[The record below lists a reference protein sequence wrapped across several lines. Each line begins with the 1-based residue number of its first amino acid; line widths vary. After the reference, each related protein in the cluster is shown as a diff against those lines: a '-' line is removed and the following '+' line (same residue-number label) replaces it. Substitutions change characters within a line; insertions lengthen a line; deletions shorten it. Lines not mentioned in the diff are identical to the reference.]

1 MSIFNN
7 FLSDQDLHDKIT
19 ELATRSQAAGQFK
32 KALADYMNGKD
43 SGLIVHSLGA
53 PRVKLLR
60 VLAKLLEE
68 YPDEPISDVS
78 IQASASC
85 SGFSGVLTFGPKATK
100 IEFNWDCAW
109 KAAQEGLQTWYGEP
123 DQAKAAQLFG
133 YQCFEQ
139 FEKVD

>member
-1 MSIFNN
+1 MSSFNN
-7 FLSDQDLHDKIT
+7 LLSDQALHNKIA
-19 ELATRSQAAGQFK
+19 ELAAQSQATGQFK
-32 KALADYMNGKD
+32 EALTNLINGKD

-53 PRVKLLR
+53 PRIKLLR

-78 IQASASC
+78 IQASSSC
-85 SGFSGVLTFGPKATK
+85 SGFYGVLTFGPNASK

-109 KAAQEGLQTWYGEP
+109 KAEQEGLQTWYGAP
-123 DQAKAAQLFG
+123 DQTKAAQLFG
-133 YQCFEQ
+133 YQCFAK

>member
-1 MSIFNN
+1 MKIFNN
-7 FLSDQDLHDKIT
+7 FLSDQDLHDKIA
-19 ELATRSQAAGQFK
+19 ELSARSHATGQFK
-32 KALADYMNGKD
+32 QALADYMNGKD
-43 SGLIVHSLGA
+43 SGLIVHSLEA

-85 SGFSGVLTFGPKATK
+85 SGFAGVLTFGPNSSR

-123 DQAKAAQLFG
+123 DQAKAAQRFG
-133 YQCFEQ
+133 YQCFEK
-139 FEKVD
+139 FEEVD